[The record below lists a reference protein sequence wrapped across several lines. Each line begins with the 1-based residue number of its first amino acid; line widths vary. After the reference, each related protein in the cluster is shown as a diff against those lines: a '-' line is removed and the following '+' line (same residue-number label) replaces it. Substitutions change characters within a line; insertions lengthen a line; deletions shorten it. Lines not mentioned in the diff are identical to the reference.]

1 MLSKI
6 CCRQASRQT
15 VKSTRPK
22 CLIFDNN
29 KIYTYEDLIIF
40 VKICFDI
47 PSKDVLLFQNII

>member
-1 MLSKI
+1 M
-6 CCRQASRQT
+6 
-15 VKSTRPK
+15 KS
-22 CLIFDNN
+22 